1 MTTISERVAVTG
13 QGQGVSAQPPEV
25 VNVPIQTKQS
35 LSSACPSEDHTS
47 TSEVDLEARWIAL
60 ARKGDPAGYDS
71 LITAHRERALRL
83 ATGILN
89 GKDEAED
96 AVQEAFLR
104 AFAQMDQFRGEARFA
119 TWFHKI
125 VVRSCLNRMRTP
137 WWKRERR
144 PRVNDFVEED
154 EGWRLQSPSPSSTPE
169 SDLKMQ
175 VETLLSSLTPSLR
188 AAFLLREVEGLDY
201 AEIADTLQIPVGTVR
216 SRLSAARE
224 QFRLLWEKA
233 EEETRHV

>member
-1 MTTISERVAVTG
+1 MTTISEKSTG
-13 QGQGVSAQPPEV
+13 KGQAQGVSDSVTKV
-25 VNVPIQTKQS
+25 VHVPMQTKQP

-47 TSEVDLEARWIAL
+47 TSEVDLEAQWIAL

-104 AFAQMDQFRGEARFA
+104 AFAQMDQFRGESRFA

-154 EGWRLQSPSPSSTPE
+154 EGWRLQSSNPSSTPE

-175 VETLLSSLTPSLR
+175 VEQMLSSLTPSLR

-201 AEIADTLQIPVGTVR
+201 TEIADTLQIPVGTVR

-224 QFRLLWEKA
+224 QFRILWEKS